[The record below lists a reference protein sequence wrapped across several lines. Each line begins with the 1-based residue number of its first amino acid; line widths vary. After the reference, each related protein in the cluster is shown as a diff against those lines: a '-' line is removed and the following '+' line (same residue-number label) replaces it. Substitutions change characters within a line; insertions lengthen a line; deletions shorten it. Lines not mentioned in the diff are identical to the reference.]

1 MEILELKFSVT
12 KMKITLEGFNSR
24 FAEEWVNLKT
34 GHWNLS
40 SEQKKEKK
48 NEKERRQLKGF
59 MGHYQ
64 EDS

>member
-34 GHWNLS
+34 G
-40 SEQKKEKK
+40 
-48 NEKERRQLKGF
+48 QLKLLNLRCRKKMGRQGGGF
-59 MGHYQ
+59 R
-64 EDS
+64 SRN